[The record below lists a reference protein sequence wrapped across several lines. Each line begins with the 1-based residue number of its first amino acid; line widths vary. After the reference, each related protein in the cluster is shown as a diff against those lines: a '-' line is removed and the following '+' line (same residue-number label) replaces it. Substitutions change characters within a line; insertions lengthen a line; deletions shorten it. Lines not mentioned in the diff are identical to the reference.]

1 MLKKKILITGAA
13 GFIGFHLIKR
23 IHSNIEKHHTVGV
36 DNLNNYYSKKLKL
49 DRLKILKTNK
59 NFLFKKVDVKNFN
72 LLQNLFKKHKFDYV
86 IHLAAQA
93 GVRHS
98 LKKPKDYVQNNL
110 IAFFNLLEC
119 CRIFKIKHLIFAS
132 TSSVYGESKKIPFK
146 ENHSTDYPI
155 QFYAAT
161 KKSNEVMAHS
171 YSHIYNLP
179 TTGLRFFTVYGPW
192 GRPDMAYF
200 KFTKNIIQGKQINVY
215 GNGNM
220 YRDFTYIDDAVTAL
234 TNLINIV
241 PSKKNS
247 NNLKRAPAEIYN
259 IGNNKPESLEN
270 FIQIIESATNLK
282 ATKNYMPMQAG
293 DIYKTS
299 ANINKIKSV
308 IDFKVTTNINQGL
321 PIFIDWYKNFY
332 KNHN

>member
-1 MLKKKILITGAA
+1 MKILVTGVA
-13 GFIGFHLIKR
+13 GFIGFHLSKFLLKNNFKLVGID
-23 IHSNIEKHHTVGV
+23 NIN
-36 DNLNNYYSKKLKL
+36 DYYDQNLKL
-49 DRLKILKTNK
+49 HRLKILKSEKLN
-59 NFLFKKVDVKNFN
+59 FKKINIANKSEVDK
-72 LLQNLFKKHKFDYV
+72 LFEDELPSIV
-86 IHLAAQA
+86 VHLAAQA
-93 GVRHS
+93 GVRYS
-98 LKKPKDYVQNNL
+98 IKYPQKYIDSNILGFQNVIDNCRK
-110 IAFFNLLEC
+110 FNVHHFLY
-119 CRIFKIKHLIFAS
+119 AS
-132 TSSVYGESKKIPFK
+132 SSSVYGLNKETPFS
-146 ENHSTDYPI
+146 EDHVTDKPANLYG
-155 QFYAAT
+155 AT
-161 KKSNEVMAHS
+161 KKSNELVAFS
-171 YSHIYNLP
+171 YSHLYSLP

-234 TNLINIV
+234 TDLINIV
-241 PSKKNS
+241 PPKKNR
-247 NNLKRAPAEIYN
+247 NNLKRTPAEIYN

-282 ATKNYMPMQAG
+282 ATKNYMSMQAG

-299 ANINKIKSV
+299 ANINKLKSV

>member
-1 MLKKKILITGAA
+1 MKILVTGVA
-13 GFIGFHLIKR
+13 GFIGFHLSKHLLKNNFKLVGID
-23 IHSNIEKHHTVGV
+23 NIN
-36 DNLNNYYSKKLKL
+36 DYYDQNLKL
-49 DRLKILKTNK
+49 NRLKILQSKKLN
-59 NFLFKKVDVKNFN
+59 FKKINIANKSEIDK
-72 LLQNLFKKHKFDYV
+72 LFEDERPNIV

-93 GVRHS
+93 GVRYS
-98 LKKPKDYVQNNL
+98 IKYPQKYIDSNIFGFQNVIDNCRK
-110 IAFFNLLEC
+110 FNVHHFLY
-119 CRIFKIKHLIFAS
+119 AS
-132 TSSVYGESKKIPFK
+132 SSSVYGLNKETPFS
-146 ENHSTDYPI
+146 EDHITDNPANLYG
-155 QFYAAT
+155 AT
-161 KKSNEVMAHS
+161 KKSNELVAFS
-171 YSHIYNLP
+171 YSHLYSLP